1 MNFREWVDMTHRW
14 HGKLPQVL
22 KKSRQ
27 NCHGWYVKLL
37 AACKA
42 LLTMDIGELVERSVL
57 QIRQAGS
64 IRIQF
69 RNIKIW
75 PQWFR
80 AALLFLVFTLT
91 FVISAAELWG
101 DLSDKSRDLANE
113 SQMQKSRFQRMA
125 YEAALLETRA
135 ERIAIIDARFGQM
148 LELIPAE
155 LEVVHVLDQVNKVA
169 RESGMKLQSFRP
181 DPEIIEEAYATLPVD
196 IELSGSFDT
205 AGRFLEGISRLQH
218 LVTIDILLESKD
230 AIPGKLYLTAK
241 LKAYRGDLPKT
252 LENHEASDGETNVSH

>member
-14 HGKLPQVL
+14 YGRLPQVL

-27 NCHGWYVKLL
+27 HCYGWYVKWL

-42 LLTMDIGELVERSVL
+42 LLTMDVGELVERLVL

-64 IRIQF
+64 VRIQF
-69 RNIKIW
+69 RNIKLW

-91 FVISAAELWG
+91 LVSSAVKLWG
-101 DLSDKSRDLANE
+101 DLSDKSRVLADE
-113 SQMQKSRFQRMA
+113 LQMQKSRFQRMA

-135 ERIAIIDARFGQM
+135 ERIATIDDRFGQM
-148 LELIPAE
+148 LELIPAD
-155 LEVVHVLDQVNKVA
+155 LEVVHVLDQVNKTA

-181 DPEIIEEAYATLPVD
+181 DPEIVEEAYATLPVN
-196 IELSGSFDT
+196 IELSGGFD
-205 AGRFLEGISRLQH
+205 AVGRFLEGISRLQH
-218 LVTIDILLESKD
+218 LVTIDILLESKE

-252 LENHEASDGETNVSH
+252 LGNHEASDGGTNVSH